1 MSAPLRVAP
10 WRRAGRTHA
19 RPPFARPYLN
29 EVSTM
34 SALWLIVLCGVLA
47 VLYAVWAI
55 RSVLAADPGS
65 PRMQEIAAA
74 VREGAQ
80 AYLKRQYTTIGLVG
94 IVIFFIL
101 AYFLGW
107 SVAIGFLIGA
117 VLSGAAGFIGMNV
130 SVRANVRT
138 AQAAIHSL
146 ADGLELAFKAG
157 AITGLLVAG
166 LALLGV
172 TLYFGFLVG
181 TRHLAPDDRTV
192 IDALVALGFGASLI
206 SIFARLGGGIFTK
219 GADVGGDL
227 VGKVEAGIPE
237 DDPRNPATIADNVG
251 DNVGDCAG
259 MAADLFETYA
269 VTTVATM
276 VLASIFF
283 GGNPA
288 ILRPMMTLPLA
299 IGGACVVTSIIG
311 TFFVKLGPS
320 QSIMGALYKGFI
332 VTAALS
338 LIGEALVIYFLLPS
352 GFGPISSAAY
362 GGAALFACGVVGLVV
377 TGLIVWITEYYTGT
391 NFRPVQSIAKA
402 SITGHGTNIIQ
413 GLAVSLEATA
423 LPTIVIIAGI
433 LMSHGFAGLFG
444 IAVAVTSML
453 SLAGVVV
460 ALDAFGPV
468 TDNAGGIAEMSGLP
482 KEVRK
487 STDALDAVGNTTKAI
502 TKGYAIGSAGLGA
515 LVLFAAY
522 NEDLQYF
529 TGQAAQ
535 HPYFQGVKLD
545 FSLNNPYVVAGLLFG
560 GLLPYLFSAM
570 GMTAVGRAASS
581 IVEEVRRQFREKPGI
596 MTYKDRPDY
605 GRAVDILTKAA
616 IKEMIVP
623 SLLPVLSPIVV
634 YFLIYFVAGPGATG
648 KSAAF
653 SAVGAM
659 LLGVIVTGLFVA
671 ISMTS
676 GGGAWD
682 NAKKYIEDGHYGGK
696 GSEPH
701 KAAVTGDTVGDPYKD
716 TAGPAVNPMIKI
728 TNIVALLLLAVLAHR

>member
-1 MSAPLRVAP
+1 M
-10 WRRAGRTHA
+10 T
-19 RPPFARPYLN
+19 
-29 EVSTM
+29 
-34 SALWLIVLCGVLA
+34 ALWLIVLCGVLA
-47 VLYAVWAI
+47 IVYAIWAI
-55 RSVLAADPGS
+55 RSVLSADAGN
-65 PRMQEIAAA
+65 PRMQEISAA

-80 AYLKRQYTTIGLVG
+80 AYLKRQYTTIGIVG
-94 IVIFFIL
+94 VVVFFIL
-101 AYFLGW
+101 GYFLGW
-107 SVAIGFLIGA
+107 LVAVGFLIGA

-138 AQAAIHSL
+138 AQAAISSL
-146 ADGLELAFKAG
+146 AGGLELAFKAG

-172 TLYFGFLVG
+172 TLYFGFLIG
-181 TRHLAPDDRTV
+181 TRHMAPDDRTV

-276 VLASIFF
+276 VLAAIFF
-283 GGNPA
+283 RTAGA
-288 ILRPMMTLPLA
+288 DVLLKMMTYPLA
-299 IGGACVVTSIIG
+299 IGGICIITSIIG
-311 TFFVKLGPS
+311 TFFVRLGSS
-320 QSIMGALYKGFI
+320 QSIMGALYKG
-332 VTAALS
+332 VLATGVLS
-338 LIGEALVIYFLLPS
+338 LGGVALVTYYLV
-352 GFGPISSAAY
+352 GFGPVAGQSYTGLS
-362 GGAALFACGVVGLVV
+362 LFLCGVVGLIV

-391 NFRPVQSIAKA
+391 DYRPVQSIARA
-402 SITGHGTNIIQ
+402 SVTGHGTNIIQ
-413 GLAVSLEATA
+413 GLAVSLESTA

-433 LMSHGFAGLFG
+433 LITFKIAGLFG
-444 IAVAVTSML
+444 IAIAVTTML
-453 SLAGVVV
+453 ALAGMIV

-468 TDNAGGIAEMSGLP
+468 TDNAGGIAEMAGLP

-487 STDALDAVGNTTKAI
+487 STDALDAVGNTTKAV

-522 NEDLQYF
+522 NQDLQF
-529 TGQAAQ
+529 FIGDAAK
-535 HPYFQGVKLD
+535 HPYFQGVQLD
-545 FSLNNPYVVAGLLFG
+545 FSLNNPYVVVGLLFG
-560 GLLPYLFSAM
+560 GLLPYLFGAM
-570 GMTAVGRAASS
+570 GMTAVGRAASA

-596 MTYKDRPDY
+596 MQGTEKPDY
-605 GRAVDILTKAA
+605 GQAVDLLTRAA

-634 YFLIYFVAGPGATG
+634 YFLIYWIAGGGAAG

-659 LLGVIVTGLFVA
+659 LLGVIVTGIFVA

-728 TNIVALLLLAVLAHR
+728 TNIVALLLLAALAH